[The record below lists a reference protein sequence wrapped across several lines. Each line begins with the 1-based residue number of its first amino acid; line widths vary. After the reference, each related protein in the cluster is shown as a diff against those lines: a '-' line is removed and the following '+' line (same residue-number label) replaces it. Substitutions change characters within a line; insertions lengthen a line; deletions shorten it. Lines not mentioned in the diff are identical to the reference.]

1 MNFAVVDRIGLLA
14 GAATMIAMLALAG
27 CGGRVAGPAPVQQ
40 ATPQAAEPEPPP
52 SETPAAETPAALPAP
67 SRGVRVGFLVPLS
80 GPDAPLGQALLDA
93 AQLALFDLADDQFV
107 LVPRDTA
114 GTQDGAA
121 AAAEAAIVQGVRLII
136 GPLFG
141 AATPIV
147 AERARTANV
156 NVLSFSND
164 RTIAGGGVFILG
176 LAPPQQVTRVVGYAR
191 SHGISRFGAL
201 LPDSAYGYVIED
213 ALLRATSDGAQVTSV
228 ERYPQNGDAAPA
240 ARRVAA
246 YDARHANL
254 VAQRRALEASN
265 DDVSREAL
273 RRLRNV
279 ETAGDFP
286 YEAIMLPEFGN
297 RLTAVAPLLPYFD
310 LDVAQVR
317 VLGTALWDDPRVRRE
332 ASLHGAWFAAP
343 PPEARADFVRRF
355 RETYGREP
363 PRLAT
368 IAYDATALAA
378 VLARRAGGA
387 DFSQTALTN
396 PAGFAGLDG
405 LFRLLPD
412 GSNERGLAVLE
423 VRREAF
429 RTISPAPE
437 SFERPTE

>member
-1 MNFAVVDRIGLLA
+1 MNFTVVDRLGLLA
-14 GAATMIAMLALAG
+14 GAATMIVLFGLAG
-27 CGGRVAGPAPVQQ
+27 CGGRVAGPAPVEQ
-40 ATPQAAEPEPPP
+40 ATPPVVEPEPPP
-52 SETPAAETPAALPAP
+52 EAPAEEPPALPGEP
-67 SRGVRVGFLVPLS
+67 VKGVRVAFLVPLS

-107 LVPRDTA
+107 LVPRDTG
-114 GTQDGAA
+114 GTQDGGAA
-121 AAAEAAIVQGVRLII
+121 AADAAIAQGARLII

-141 AATPIV
+141 AATPAV
-147 AERARTANV
+147 AERARAANI

-164 RTIAGGGVFILG
+164 RTIGGGGVFIMG
-176 LAPPQQVTRVVGYAR
+176 LTPQQQVARVVGYAR
-191 SHGISRFGAL
+191 AQGIARFGAL
-201 LPDSAYGYVIED
+201 LPDSAYGFVIED
-213 ALLRATSDGAQVTSV
+213 ALLRATSEGAQVIGV
-228 ERYPQNGDAAPA
+228 ERYPQSGDAAPA
-240 ARRVAA
+240 ARRVTA
-246 YDARHANL
+246 YDARHAIL
-254 VAQRRALEASN
+254 VAQRRALEANN

-286 YEAIMLPEFGN
+286 FEAILLAEFGN

-310 LDVAQVR
+310 LDVTQVR

-332 ASLHGAWFAAP
+332 AALHGAWFAAP

-355 RETYGREP
+355 RDTYGRDP

-378 VLARRAGGA
+378 VLARRPGGA
-387 DFSQTALTN
+387 DFSQIALTT

-423 VRREAF
+423 VRRDGF